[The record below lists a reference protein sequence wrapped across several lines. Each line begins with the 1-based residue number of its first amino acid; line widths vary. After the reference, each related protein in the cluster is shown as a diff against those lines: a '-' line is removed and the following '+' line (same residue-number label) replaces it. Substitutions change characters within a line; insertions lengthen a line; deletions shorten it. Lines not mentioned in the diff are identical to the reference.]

1 MSESSQTFMRR
12 EIEEIPTAVRRLLT
26 DGDAMLREAGELIRR
41 KRPDVVVT
49 VARGSSDHAATY
61 LAYAVELTTG
71 IPVASLGPSV
81 SSIYHCRL
89 KLHHA
94 ACLAISQSGRSP
106 DVVSVVENA
115 RAGNAVTLALTNMPS
130 SPLAAAADHLVDLM
144 AGPEISVAATKSF
157 VASIAAG
164 LAVLAYWTQDDALI
178 DALAALPQHLEQ
190 AIRCDW
196 SALGDVL
203 ADKNSLFVLGRG
215 PSNAVANEAALKFKE
230 TCGMHA
236 EAYSAAEVL
245 HGPASIVRAG
255 FPILALVV
263 RDASEASMTSTAT
276 QLVKQGA
283 DVFATS
289 NGTPGA
295 HPLPFVATNHP
306 LTEPLTLIASFYRFI
321 EEFARHRGLDPD
333 TPPHLHKVTETL

>member
-1 MSESSQTFMRR
+1 MRR
-12 EIEEIPTAVRRLLT
+12 EIDEIPTAVARLLT

-41 KRPDVVVT
+41 KQPDVLVT
-49 VARGSSDHAATY
+49 AARGSSDHAATY

-81 SSIYHCRL
+81 SSIYHTRL

-106 DVVSVVENA
+106 DVISVVENA
-115 RAGNAVTLALTNMPS
+115 KASGAVTLALTNMPS
-130 SPLAAAADHLVDLM
+130 SPLATTADRLVNLM

-157 VASIAAG
+157 VASVAAG
-164 LAVLAYWTQDDALI
+164 LAVLAYWTQDEALI
-178 DALAALPQHLEQ
+178 EALAALPQHLEQ

-203 ADKNSLFVLGRG
+203 ADRSSLFVLGRG

-245 HGPASIVRAG
+245 HGPASIVRTG
-255 FPILALVV
+255 FPVLALVV
-263 RDASEASMTSTAT
+263 RDAGETSMTTTAA

-283 DVFATS
+283 SVFAS
-289 NGTPGA
+289 SDAAPGA
-295 HPLPFVATNHP
+295 CPLPFVATHHP
-306 LTEPLTLIASFYRFI
+306 LTEPLTLITTFYLFI
-321 EEFARHRGLDPD
+321 EEFARRRGLDPD